1 MSITSAQAEA
11 VRAQLDRL
19 IASAAFK
26 SSKRCQLL
34 LSRIVEHSLSGDDAT
49 PLRERVLGV
58 EVLGRKPHYDT
69 ANDPIVRVTAGEIRR
84 RLGQYYGDPAHQGEL
99 RIDLPAGHY
108 AVVLAHPHPPASAAG
123 DAVTL
128 ANTNAGANGNTNG
141 SANGNANG
149 NATVAEPAEGMSA
162 PSHGVRR
169 PRHPLRIA
177 AGVGLLLLVLLVP
190 LGILTSSSEPS
201 SSKEFWAP
209 LLTAT
214 QPVLVCTGAIDIS
227 HVAGRMWEAASA
239 PGQPELR
246 PDKESADAAPVRPE
260 GTAFV
265 TVTDALA
272 LARVVALFQEHSKP
286 YRIRTDR
293 GTSFADLR
301 ASPTVLVGMFNNTW
315 TMRLTSDFPFTPA
328 TDAATGTFLIRDR
341 HTPSRGWQP
350 DRPWPDPRVNRDYA
364 FVSRVVDPATGN
376 LVVIVAGIT
385 PYGTVAGA
393 ELLTSKPRLE
403 SALSSLPADWQTK
416 SVQMVIET
424 RILDGEA
431 GPPRI
436 VASRVW

>member
-1 MSITSAQAEA
+1 MPISSAQAEA
-11 VRAQLDRL
+11 VRAQLERL

-34 LSRIVEHSLSGDDAT
+34 LIRIVEHSLGGDDAP

-58 EVLGRKPHYDT
+58 EVLGRKPSYDT
-69 ANDPIVRVTAGEIRR
+69 AEDPIVRVTAGEIRR

-99 RIDLPAGHY
+99 RIEMPVGHY
-108 AVVLAHPHPPASAAG
+108 AVTYTPAPVPELEAVPASIS
-123 DAVTL
+123 V
-128 ANTNAGANGNTNG
+128 
-141 SANGNANG
+141 
-149 NATVAEPAEGMSA
+149 SA
-162 PSHGVRR
+162 PRELR

-201 SSKEFWAP
+201 PSRQFWDP
-209 LLTAT
+209 LLNAT
-214 QPVLVCTGAIDIS
+214 QPVLICTGAIDIA
-227 HVAGRMWEAASA
+227 HVSGRMWEAESA
-239 PGQPELR
+239 PDRPEFR
-246 PDKESADAAPVRPE
+246 RDKASADAAPARPE

-272 LARVVALFQEHSKP
+272 LARVVSLFHEHTKP

-315 TMRLTSDFPFTPA
+315 TMRLTSDFPFVPA
-328 TDAATGTFLIRDR
+328 TDAASGTFLIRDR
-341 HTPSRGWQP
+341 HTPARGWHP

-364 FVSRVVDPATGN
+364 FISRVVDPATGN

-385 PYGTVAGA
+385 PYGTVAAA
-393 ELLTSKPRLE
+393 ELLTSKPHLE
-403 SALSSLPADWQTK
+403 NALRALPSDWQSK
-416 SVQMVIET
+416 SVQLVIET
-424 RILDGEA
+424 QIVDGDA

>member
-1 MSITSAQAEA
+1 MATTGATAEA
-11 VRAQLDRL
+11 VRAQLERL

-34 LSRIVEHSLSGDDAT
+34 LIRIVEHSLAGDDAP

-69 ANDPIVRVTAGEIRR
+69 ASDPIVRVTAGEIRR

-108 AVVLAHPHPPASAAG
+108 AVTFEANARAAG
-123 DAVTL
+123 VEADKDEPEEVAAAAPTL
-128 ANTNAGANGNTNG
+128 PP
-141 SANGNANG
+141 
-149 NATVAEPAEGMSA
+149 VSA
-162 PSHGVRR
+162 PSVPEPPQPLPQPVRR

-177 AGVGLLLLVLLVP
+177 AGASLLLLVLLVP

-201 SSKEFWAP
+201 PSRQFWDP
-209 LLTAT
+209 LLNAT
-214 QPVLVCTGAIDIS
+214 QPVLVCTGAIDIA
-227 HVAGRMWEAASA
+227 HVSGRLWEAASA
-239 PGQPELR
+239 PDRPELR
-246 PDKESADAAPVRPE
+246 PEKESADAAPPRLE

-272 LARVVALFQEHSKP
+272 LARVVSLFHEHTKP

-301 ASPTVLVGMFNNTW
+301 ASPTVLVGLFNNTW
-315 TMRLTSDFPFTPA
+315 TMRLTSDFPFVPA
-328 TDAATGTFLIRDR
+328 ADGASGVFSIRDR
-341 HTPSRGWQP
+341 QSPSRGWFP
-350 DRPWPDPRVNRDYA
+350 DRPWPDPRVKRDYA
-364 FVSRVVDPATGN
+364 FISRVVDPATGN

-385 PYGTVAGA
+385 PYGTVAAA
-393 ELLTSKPRLE
+393 ELLTSKPNLE
-403 SALSSLPADWQTK
+403 AALRALPEDWQSK
-416 SVQMVIET
+416 SLQMVLET
-424 RILDGEA
+424 QIVDGDA
-431 GPPRI
+431 GPPRV

>member
-1 MSITSAQAEA
+1 MSSTSASAEA

-34 LSRIVEHSLSGDDAT
+34 LIRIVEHSLAGDDAP

-58 EVLGRKPHYDT
+58 EVLGRKPNYDT
-69 ANDPIVRVTAGEIRR
+69 ADDPIVRVTAGEIRR
-84 RLGQYYGDPAHQGEL
+84 RLGQYYGDPAHRGEL
-99 RIDLPAGHY
+99 RIELPAGHY
-108 AVVLAHPHPPASAAG
+108 AVTVSQGDG
-123 DAVTL
+123 DAPVVDR
-128 ANTNAGANGNTNG
+128 AGPVDRVDRVERVESVEREIASPVLPG
-141 SANGNANG
+141 SALH
-149 NATVAEPAEGMSA
+149 A
-162 PSHGVRR
+162 PPQWGRR

-201 SSKEFWAP
+201 ASRQFWDP

-214 QPVLVCTGAIDIS
+214 QPVLVCTGAIDIA
-227 HVAGRMWEAASA
+227 HVSGRMWEAESA
-239 PGQPELR
+239 PDRPELR
-246 PDKESADAAPVRPE
+246 REKASPADAAAGRPE

-272 LARVVALFQEHSKP
+272 LARVVSLFHEYTKP

-301 ASPTVLVGMFNNTW
+301 ASPTVLVGLFNNTW
-315 TMRLTSDFPFTPA
+315 TMRLTSDFPFVPA
-328 TDAATGTFLIRDR
+328 ADAESGTFLIRDR
-341 HTPSRGWQP
+341 NAPTRSWHP
-350 DRPWPDPRVNRDYA
+350 DRPWPDPSVKRDYA

-385 PYGTVAGA
+385 PYGTVAAA

-403 SALSSLPADWQTK
+403 SALRALPADWQTK
-416 SVQMVIET
+416 SLQLVLET
-424 RILDGEA
+424 QIVDGDA

>member
-1 MSITSAQAEA
+1 MAISSAQAEA
-11 VRAQLDRL
+11 VRAQLERL

-34 LSRIVEHSLSGDDAT
+34 LIRIIEHSLADDDAP

-99 RIDLPAGHY
+99 RIDLPVGHY
-108 AVVLAHPHPPASAAG
+108 AVTFTYAPPPA
-123 DAVTL
+123 
-128 ANTNAGANGNTNG
+128 
-141 SANGNANG
+141 
-149 NATVAEPAEGMSA
+149 ATVAAALPVLSTPAA
-162 PSHGVRR
+162 RHALQQRVRR

-201 SSKEFWAP
+201 PSRQFWDP
-209 LLTAT
+209 LLNAT
-214 QPVLVCTGAIDIS
+214 QPVLVCTGAIDIAHIS
-227 HVAGRMWEAASA
+227 GRMWEAESA
-239 PGQPELR
+239 PDRPELR
-246 PDKESADAAPVRPE
+246 REKESADAAPARPE

-272 LARVVALFQEHSKP
+272 LARVVSLFHEHTKP

-301 ASPTVLVGMFNNTW
+301 ASPTVLVGLFNNTW
-315 TMRLTSDFPFTPA
+315 TMRLTSDFPFVPA
-328 TDAATGTFLIRDR
+328 TDGMGTFLIRDR
-341 HTPSRGWQP
+341 LTPSRGWHP
-350 DRPWPDPRVNRDYA
+350 DRPWPDPRVKRDYA

-385 PYGTVAGA
+385 PYGTVAAA
-393 ELLTSKPRLE
+393 ELLTSKSRLE
-403 SALSSLPADWQTK
+403 SALRALPADWQSK

-424 RILDGEA
+424 QILDGDA
-431 GPPRI
+431 GPPRV

>member
-1 MSITSAQAEA
+1 MAISSAQAEA
-11 VRAQLDRL
+11 VRAQLERL

-34 LSRIVEHSLSGDDAT
+34 LIRIVEHFLADDGAP

-108 AVVLAHPHPPASAAG
+108 AVTFTDEPVTAGCGARGSAA
-123 DAVTL
+123 AAPLCRTR
-128 ANTNAGANGNTNG
+128 TYNGG
-141 SANGNANG
+141 GG
-149 NATVAEPAEGMSA
+149 RVI
-162 PSHGVRR
+162 R
-169 PRHPLRIA
+169 LRIA
-177 AGVGLLLLVLLVP
+177 AAVGLLLLVLLVP

-201 SSKEFWAP
+201 PSRQFWDP
-209 LLTAT
+209 LLNAT
-214 QPVLVCTGAIDIS
+214 QPVLVCTGAIDIAHIS
-227 HVAGRMWEAASA
+227 GRMWEAASA
-239 PGQPELR
+239 PDRPELR
-246 PDKESADAAPVRPE
+246 PDKESADAAPARPE

-272 LARVVALFQEHSKP
+272 LARVVSLFHEHTKP

-301 ASPTVLVGMFNNTW
+301 ASPTVLVGLFNNTW
-315 TMRLTSDFPFTPA
+315 TMRLTSDFPFVPA
-328 TDAATGTFLIRDR
+328 TDTASGTFLIRDR
-341 HTPSRGWQP
+341 LTPSRGWYP
-350 DRPWPDPRVNRDYA
+350 DRPWPDPHVNRDYA

-385 PYGTVAGA
+385 PYGTVAAA

-403 SALSSLPADWQTK
+403 AALRALPSDWQSK

-424 RILDGEA
+424 QILDGDA
-431 GPPRI
+431 GPPRV

>member
-1 MSITSAQAEA
+1 MSITSAQAGA
-11 VRAQLDRL
+11 VRAQLERL

-34 LSRIVEHSLSGDDAT
+34 LIRIVEHSLAGDDAP

-108 AVVLAHPHPPASAAG
+108 AVTFNGDADAKEDGDGGNEVVAALPVPPPPA
-123 DAVTL
+123 
-128 ANTNAGANGNTNG
+128 
-141 SANGNANG
+141 
-149 NATVAEPAEGMSA
+149 A
-162 PSHGVRR
+162 PHAPRQRLRR

-177 AGVGLLLLVLLVP
+177 AAVGLLLLVLLVP

-201 SSKEFWAP
+201 PSRQFWDP
-209 LLTAT
+209 LLNAT
-214 QPVLVCTGAIDIS
+214 QPVLVCTGAIDIA
-227 HVAGRMWEAASA
+227 HVSGRMWEAASA
-239 PGQPELR
+239 PDRPELR
-246 PDKESADAAPVRPE
+246 REKESADAVPARPE

-272 LARVVALFQEHSKP
+272 LARVVSVFHEHTKP

-301 ASPTVLVGMFNNTW
+301 ASPTVLVGLFNNTW
-315 TMRLTSDFPFTPA
+315 TMRLTPDFPFAPA
-328 TDAATGTFLIRDR
+328 RDAASGTFLIRDR
-341 HTPSRGWQP
+341 LTPSRSWYP

-385 PYGTVAGA
+385 PYGTVAAA

-403 SALSSLPADWQTK
+403 TALRALPGDWQAK
-416 SVQMVIET
+416 SLQMVIET
-424 RILDGEA
+424 QILDGDA
-431 GPPRI
+431 GPPRV

>member
-1 MSITSAQAEA
+1 MATTGAQAEA
-11 VRAQLDRL
+11 VRAQLERL

-34 LSRIVEHSLSGDDAT
+34 LIRIVEHSLADGDAP

-69 ANDPIVRVTAGEIRR
+69 ASDPIVRVTAGEIRR
-84 RLGQYYGDPAHQGEL
+84 RLGQYYGDPTHQGEL

-108 AVVLAHPHPPASAAG
+108 AVTLTHAPPPAATVEPPTVESSESSRVPPPHPVPH
-123 DAVTL
+123 
-128 ANTNAGANGNTNG
+128 
-141 SANGNANG
+141 
-149 NATVAEPAEGMSA
+149 A
-162 PSHGVRR
+162 PQQRMQR

-177 AGVGLLLLVLLVP
+177 AAVGLLLLVLLVP

-201 SSKEFWAP
+201 PSGQFWDP
-209 LLTAT
+209 LLNAT
-214 QPVLVCTGAIDIS
+214 QPVLVCTGAIDIAHIS
-227 HVAGRMWEAASA
+227 GRMWEAASA
-239 PGQPELR
+239 PDRPELR

-272 LARVVALFQEHSKP
+272 LARVVSLFHEHTKP

-301 ASPTVLVGMFNNTW
+301 ASPTVLVGLFNNTW
-315 TMRLTSDFPFTPA
+315 TMRLTSDFPFVPA
-328 TDAATGTFLIRDR
+328 TDGAGTFLIRDR
-341 HTPSRGWQP
+341 HTPSRGWHP
-350 DRPWPDPRVNRDYA
+350 DRPWPDPHVNRDYA

-385 PYGTVAGA
+385 PYGTVAAA
-393 ELLTSKPRLE
+393 ELLTSKPHLE
-403 SALSSLPADWQTK
+403 AALRALPTDWQSK
-416 SVQMVIET
+416 SVQLVLET
-424 RILDGEA
+424 QILDGDA
-431 GPPRI
+431 GPPRV

>member
-19 IASAAFK
+19 IASTAFK

-34 LSRIVEHSLSGDDAT
+34 LSRIVEQSLSGDDAM

-58 EVLGRKPHYDT
+58 EVLGRKPQYDT

-108 AVVLAHPHPPASAAG
+108 AVTYTPAPAPAAEFRLSPAPSPAS
-123 DAVTL
+123 DIFT
-128 ANTNAGANGNTNG
+128 
-141 SANGNANG
+141 
-149 NATVAEPAEGMSA
+149 PQR
-162 PSHGVRR
+162 VRR

-177 AGVGLLLLVLLVP
+177 AAVSLLVLVLLVP

-201 SSKEFWAP
+201 PSRQFWDP

-214 QPVLVCTGAIDIS
+214 QPILVCTGAIDIS
-227 HVAGRMWEAASA
+227 HVSGRMWEAASA

-246 PDKESADAAPVRPE
+246 REKESADAAPTRLE

-272 LARVVALFQEHSKP
+272 LARVVALFHEHSKP

-301 ASPTVLVGMFNNTW
+301 ASPTVLVGLFNNTW
-315 TMRLTSDFPFTPA
+315 TMRLTSDFPFVPA
-328 TDAATGTFLIRDR
+328 TDAASGTFLIRDR
-341 HTPSRGWQP
+341 HTPSRGWHP

-385 PYGTVAGA
+385 PYGTVAAA
-393 ELLTSKPRLE
+393 ELLTSRPHLE
-403 SALSSLPADWQTK
+403 AALRGLPSDWQTR
-416 SVQMVIET
+416 SAQLVIET
-424 RILDGEA
+424 QILDGEA
-431 GPPRI
+431 GPPRV